1 MNHSWKVRA
10 GACLAT
16 SLACGVCLAQPSDG
30 RPDLDFLASL
40 PARTEFLIA
49 ADDLAWCLE
58 SRAGQRLLSFV
69 AEMSPWDRSVAAWR
83 DAAASLDMTPDM
95 ALQAFAGDDVAFC
108 ITGISGPT
116 AGRRPQ
122 HAVIATVSSETEAL
136 LRSQLKPAPRKIS
149 HDAPVLALESGAF
162 QLSTAPG
169 PLVGARALSRVL
181 IAPNGSGDLFD
192 RLLPVVSTPRPA
204 GSSRLGDTRAFS
216 ALRSLPPSRIALLY
230 RSMSEGAG
238 VGEEQYLALTAG
250 VADDT
255 LAAEFRATDTM
266 LLSKGGTFSAWPAEA
281 VKLLETDASL
291 LLAGSPRRQ
300 PLDLGEDASGRAQ
313 RPLMVS
319 LLDNLK
325 LPAEVTDAMDGVAL
339 LAVHRTPA
347 GAAVPALSIT
357 CAIPVSDL
365 EAVKP
370 ITEAWIARVVGA
382 PGMKLP
388 PSAPG
393 TVPVMVLGDAR
404 NSMLPGFVQPGGS
417 LAWTYAQGAD
427 APGGWW
433 VLNIRTAAGDEA
445 RGGAAAAELA
455 RRLSEP
461 PPESDRTVYR
471 LIVRPADLAEI
482 IRANSP
488 SSGESAMRAFRWIE
502 RVETRL
508 QTADA
513 GMLEGTV
520 AVRFRDAP

>member
-1 MNHSWKVRA
+1 MNAPTMRRSA
-10 GACLAT
+10 ACLAM
-16 SLACGVCLAQPSDG
+16 SLACGVCHAQTSDG

-49 ADDLAWCLE
+49 ADDLAWCLD
-58 SRAGQRLLSFV
+58 SRAGRGLLSFV

-83 DAAASLDMTPDM
+83 DAAASLNMTPEK
-95 ALQAFAGDDVAFC
+95 AIEAFAGDDVAFC
-108 ITGISGPT
+108 ITGISGPS

-122 HAVIATVSSETEAL
+122 HAVIATVTSQTEAL
-136 LRSQLKPAPRKIS
+136 LRSRLKPAPRKIS

-162 QLSTAPG
+162 QLSASPG
-169 PLVGARALSRVL
+169 PIVGTQTLSRVL
-181 IAPNGSGDLFD
+181 IAPEGSGDLFD
-192 RLLPVVSTPRPA
+192 RLLPVVSAPRPA
-204 GSSRLGDTRAFS
+204 GGSRVGDTRAFA
-216 ALRSLPPSRIALLY
+216 ALRALPPGRIALLY
-230 RSMSEGAG
+230 RSMSDGAG
-238 VGEEQYLALTAG
+238 AGEEEYLALTAG

-266 LLSKGGTFSAWPAEA
+266 LLCEGGPFDAWPASA
-281 VKLLETDASL
+281 VKLMERDASL
-291 LLAGSPRRQ
+291 LMAGSPRRQ
-300 PLDLGEDASGRAQ
+300 PLDLGEDATGRAQ
-313 RPLMVS
+313 RTLMVS

-325 LPAEVTDAMDGVAL
+325 LPAEVTDGMEGVAL

-347 GAAVPALSIT
+347 GAEVPALSIT
-357 CAIPVSDL
+357 CAVPVRDL
-365 EAVKP
+365 DTVKP
-370 ITEAWIARVVGA
+370 VAEAWIARVVGA

-388 PSAPG
+388 PAAPD

-404 NSMLPGFVQPGGS
+404 NAMLPGFVQPGGS
-417 LAWTYAQGAD
+417 LAWTYAAQAD
-427 APGGWW
+427 GPGGWW

-445 RGGAAAAELA
+445 RAGAAAAELA

-461 PPESDRTVYR
+461 ADEADRTVYR

-508 QTADA
+508 EAA
-513 GMLEGTV
+513 GEGLLDGTV
-520 AVRFRDAP
+520 AVRFREGP